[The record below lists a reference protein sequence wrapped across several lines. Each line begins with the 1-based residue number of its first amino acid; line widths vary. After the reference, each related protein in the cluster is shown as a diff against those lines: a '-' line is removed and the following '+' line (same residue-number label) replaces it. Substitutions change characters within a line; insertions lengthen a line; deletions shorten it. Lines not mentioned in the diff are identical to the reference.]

1 MRLIRDSHRIAAAVA
16 GEVVFFATDIDVVE
30 DDHPDRRFVVA
41 LCLCEPEV
49 DPGDPG
55 GLGGLGGLG
64 GPGDQ
69 AEVER
74 MARALLM
81 PDAAFDRL
89 VDRPDHGL
97 AAPAWCRRRSKA
109 AATAL
114 RRRSL
119 RARPPR
125 WSSSRGT
132 RPQGSSGA
140 PQNRAKAGPREP
152 LGPFGGYLLTT

>member
-1 MRLIRDSHRIAAAVA
+1 VRLIGDRDRIAVAVT
-16 GEVVFFATDIDVVE
+16 GEVVFFATDTDMVE
-30 DDHPDRRFVVA
+30 DDHPDRRLVVE

-49 DPGDPG
+49 DP
-55 GLGGLGGLG
+55 G

-89 VDRPDHGL
+89 IDRPDHGR

-109 AATAL
+109 AATA
-114 RRRSL
+114 RVRRSP
-119 RARPPR
+119 RAPPPR
-125 WSSSRGT
+125 WL
-132 RPQGSSGA
+132 
-140 PQNRAKAGPREP
+140 N
-152 LGPFGGYLLTT
+152 

>member
-1 MRLIRDSHRIAAAVA
+1 VRLIGDRHRIAAAVT
-16 GEVVFFATDIDVVE
+16 GEVVFLATDIDVVE

-49 DPGDPG
+49 DPG
-55 GLGGLGGLG
+55 GLG

-74 MARALLM
+74 MARALLI

-109 AATAL
+109 AATAR

-119 RARPPR
+119 LARPPR
-125 WSSSRGT
+125 WLSSCGT
-132 RPQGSSGA
+132 RPRLTSGA

-152 LGPFGGYLLTT
+152 LGPDPLGGYLCTTTS

>member
-1 MRLIRDSHRIAAAVA
+1 VRLIGDRDRIAAAVT

-30 DDHPDRRFVVA
+30 EDHPDRRFVVA

-49 DPGDPG
+49 DP
-55 GLGGLGGLG
+55 GGLG

-109 AATAL
+109 AATAR

-125 WSSSRGT
+125 W
-132 RPQGSSGA
+132 
-140 PQNRAKAGPREP
+140 
-152 LGPFGGYLLTT
+152 LIVLC

>member
-1 MRLIRDSHRIAAAVA
+1 
-16 GEVVFFATDIDVVE
+16 VFLATDIDVVA

-49 DPGDPG
+49 DPG
-55 GLGGLGGLG
+55 GLG

-74 MARALLM
+74 MARALLI

-97 AAPAWCRRRSKA
+97 AAPAWCRRRSNA
-109 AATAL
+109 AATARC
-114 RRRSL
+114 RRALERG
-119 RARPPR
+119 RPD
-125 WSSSRGT
+125 G
-132 RPQGSSGA
+132 
-140 PQNRAKAGPREP
+140 
-152 LGPFGGYLLTT
+152 